1 MKNKV
6 LYVSPNGFVGG
17 AEAFVLEITKSHKK
31 SNKYEIINMF
41 FNDGDAVTISQKND
55 IETILLKNKFKLS
68 HPLKLLKAILEIR
81 QILKE
86 KQINLI
92 HSTMPYAHI
101 VMSLSSFGLGIQKVW
116 FQHGPVDGILDKIGK
131 WFKVECVMYNSEF
144 LKEEHDKLA
153 GFNAIKKDIIIP
165 LGIDEKIVKEPK
177 VDDFLRSDEQD
188 QIIIGVAGRINRFKG
203 YHIFIKAIEIIK
215 NELDESIFKRCIFPI
230 IGGAN
235 SEEDKKYLNELN
247 ELARAQKMEN
257 KISFLGHKSNI
268 NDYLKIMDVF
278 LHCSPDREAISIVA
292 AEAMLQST
300 LVVGSGID
308 DIVKDGKTG
317 FECNTNIENPEI
329 LLGNIL
335 KEIINNISKEKDFYK
350 DIKKE
355 AYNLIKQNY
364 SKESMTNLVE
374 ITYAE
379 LLSENT
385 NNSIHS

>member
-1 MKNKV
+1 MKTKV

-31 SNKYEIINMF
+31 NNNFEIINLF
-41 FNDGDAVTISQKND
+41 FNDGDAVKISEKNEL
-55 IETILLKNKFKLS
+55 ETILLKNRFKLS
-68 HPLKLLKAILEIR
+68 HPLKLLKAIIEIR
-81 QILKE
+81 NILIK
-86 KQINLI
+86 KQINII

-101 VMSLSSFGLGIQKVW
+101 VMSLASIGLGLQKVW

-165 LGIDEKIVKEPK
+165 LGIEEKIVDKPQ
-177 VDDFLRSDEQD
+177 VDDLIDINQTEK
-188 QIIIGVAGRINRFKG
+188 IIIGVAGRINRFKG
-203 YHIFIKAIEIIK
+203 YHIFIKAVDIIK
-215 NELDESIFKRCIFPI
+215 NELGVSVFSQCLFPI

-235 SEEDKKYLNELN
+235 SEEDKKYLSEL
-247 ELARAQKMEN
+247 ETLTKEYKLEE

-292 AEAMLQST
+292 AEAMLQNT

-308 DIVKDGKTG
+308 DIVIDGKTG
-317 FECNTNIENPEI
+317 FECNTNVNEPEV
-329 LLGNIL
+329 LLANIL
-335 KEIINNISKEKDFYK
+335 KEIINNISNEKDFYK
-350 DIKKE
+350 EIKKE
-355 AYNLIKQNY
+355 AYQLIKKNY

-374 ITYAE
+374 QTYME

-385 NNSIHS
+385 NDSIHS